1 MYTYK
6 ISNSL
11 FLNYIKKYI
20 QKLPSKT
27 KVKLFITKQTN
38 INKKNHNVKLHLIK
52 LQLKCTQWREKNKDI
67 W

>member
-6 ISNSL
+6 ISKENPL

-38 INKKNHNVKLHLIK
+38 INKKKS
-52 LQLKCTQWREKNKDI
+52 Q
-67 W
+67 